1 MNGTTPRAESGAGF
15 DALTAARELK
25 AAGFEPTQAEAL
37 AAQLRTAAGADHDAL
52 ATKSDV
58 TALKSDIAALR
69 VESRIIGAIVL
80 AIAAKLFGIFNAA
93 ASVLS

>member
-1 MNGTTPRAESGAGF
+1 MNGTTF

-52 ATKSDV
+52 ATKSSI
-58 TALKSDIAALR
+58 TALKSDQGKITKNLLTSTSSVIKWSLR
-69 VESRIIGAIVL
+69 QGEGEGRRWIRRHRDV
-80 AIAAKLFGIFNAA
+80 
-93 ASVLS
+93 

>member
-1 MNGTTPRAESGAGF
+1 MNGTTPRSESGASL

-58 TALKSDIAALR
+58 AALR
-69 VESRIIGAIVL
+69 VEIRIIGAIVL
-80 AIAAKLFGIFNAA
+80 AIAAKLFGIFNAV